1 MYGQCIDSRCNYVY
15 TESKYERDHYMVKKL
30 TKHGNSLAVLLDKP
44 ILEMLNINEKTP
56 LRIKT
61 DGVNIIIEPIHE
73 LSTMNED
80 KIKELYEELVEK
92 YDVVLKKLSE
102 N

>member
-1 MYGQCIDSRCNYVY
+1 
-15 TESKYERDHYMVKKL
+15 MVKKL

-56 LRIKT
+56 LKIKT
-61 DGVNIIIEPIHE
+61 DGVNIIIEPVHE
-73 LSTMNED
+73 LSSNESVVE
-80 KIKELYEELVEK
+80 KLYEELSTK
-92 YDVVLKKLSE
+92 YEAVLKKLSK

>member
-1 MYGQCIDSRCNYVY
+1 MI
-15 TESKYERDHYMVKKL
+15 KKL

-44 ILEMLNINEKTP
+44 ILEMLSINEKTP
-56 LRIKT
+56 LKIKT

-73 LSTMNED
+73 VPLQHNDNTVQALYDELSS
-80 KIKELYEELVEK
+80 K
-92 YDVVLKKLSE
+92 YDALLKKLSK

>member
-1 MYGQCIDSRCNYVY
+1 
-15 TESKYERDHYMVKKL
+15 MVKKL

-56 LRIKT
+56 LKIRT
-61 DGVNIIIEPIHE
+61 DGINIIIEPIHE
-73 LSTMNED
+73 LPESPDNS
-80 KIKELYEELVEK
+80 IKVKKLYEELAEK
-92 YDVVLKKLSE
+92 YDKLLKKLSQ

>member
-1 MYGQCIDSRCNYVY
+1 
-15 TESKYERDHYMVKKL
+15 MVKKL

-56 LRIKT
+56 LKIRT
-61 DGVNIIIEPIHE
+61 DGINIIIEPVHE
-73 LSTMNED
+73 LPAMHD
-80 KIKELYEELVEK
+80 KNIEALYEELSQK
-92 YDVVLKKLSE
+92 YDAVLKKLSK